1 MENIKHCCSTVHNN
15 GQHEGNMNKK
25 GLNNVD
31 AIKGDFLK

>member
-1 MENIKHCCSTVHNN
+1 MVVAQYNN
-15 GQHEGNMNKK
+15 WQHEGNTNKK